1 MFFSLYD
8 LVVMFAPPCSSAHL
22 YAALCEDVAKLMK
35 RAINLYQ
42 KYSTKLYAE
51 ESYDRE
57 NLEQVSFVNR
67 VTIPHCC
74 IVRKDKFNILF
85 FPLFVIATTLD

>member
-1 MFFSLYD
+1 MTAVCALSASY
-8 LVVMFAPPCSSAHL
+8 SAHL

-35 RAINLYQ
+35 RAIKLYQ

-57 NLEQVSFVNR
+57 NLEEVSCWLLISQAFLSIFV
-67 VTIPHCC
+67 
-74 IVRKDKFNILF
+74 LE
-85 FPLFVIATTLD
+85 

>member
-1 MFFSLYD
+1 MVIITGF
-8 LVVMFAPPCSSAHL
+8 FAPFVVLSAHL

-35 RAINLYQ
+35 RAITLYQ

-57 NLEQVSFVNR
+57 NLEEVSLLAGN
-67 VTIPHCC
+67 
-74 IVRKDKFNILF
+74 
-85 FPLFVIATTLD
+85 